1 MGEKVKNFIKA
12 NLGCIGWSFTYVMLQ
27 IIVTVALFIGYFKF
41 SDTFKLDFLNIF
53 GWLQTS
59 QTMSDIEFTMNMMQ
73 SLMSLTDTIVLP
85 IIGISGVLICGIVA
99 INSIK
104 TKKQIIKKISKE
116 DFAKYVLIGCSLNY
130 VVTLILYFL
139 PESIMDSYSLSVG
152 LATTG
157 NFAIVLLVA
166 GIIGPITEEVLF
178 RYFEFNSC
186 KRIGI
191 RYAIIVTAVSFGM
204 MHGNLIQG
212 TYCFIFGLIFAY
224 YDYKEKNLLPSII
237 IHMTINLASVLISF
251 NWSDEIAGLLAYF
264 SLAFAMYFLISRK
277 EEGTA
282 ELVSLEV

>member
-1 MGEKVKNFIKA
+1 MGKKASNFIKA
-12 NLGCIGWSFTYVMLQ
+12 NLGCIGWSFAYVIIQ
-27 IIVTVALFIGYFKF
+27 IVVTVALFVGYFKF
-41 SDTFKLDFLNIF
+41 SNTFKVDFRNIF
-53 GWLQTS
+53 GWIRTS
-59 QTMSDIEFTMNMMQ
+59 QTMSDAEFTMNMMQ

-85 IIGISGVLICGIVA
+85 IIGISGVIICGIVA

-116 DFAKYVLIGCSLNY
+116 DFAKYILIGCTLNY
-130 VVTLILYFL
+130 AVTLILFFI
-139 PESIMDSYSLSVG
+139 PESLMDKYSTSVG

-191 RYAIIVTAVSFGM
+191 RYAVIVTAISFGI

-212 TYCFIFGLIFAY
+212 TYCFIFGLIFAMI
-224 YDYKEKNLLPSII
+224 DQKEDNLLPSII
-237 IHMTINLASVLISF
+237 IHMTINTTSVLISF
-251 NWSDEIAGLLAYF
+251 NWTDEIAGLLAYF
-264 SLAFAMYFLISRK
+264 CLAFAIYFLMSRK
-277 EEGTA
+277 KEGTA
-282 ELVSLEV
+282 ELGVVNT